1 MQAKCASDECFREQ
15 ADDDA
20 PLLRAAAAVTS
31 LGGYSWPGNGNNPAS
46 PAEADLAAD
55 DDDPLLRAAAAVQ
68 LWRKPSW
75 RSSTTPRCSGSR
87 SRRLR

>member
-75 RSSTTPRCSGSR
+75 RSSTTPRCSGPR
-87 SRRLR
+87 SLRLR